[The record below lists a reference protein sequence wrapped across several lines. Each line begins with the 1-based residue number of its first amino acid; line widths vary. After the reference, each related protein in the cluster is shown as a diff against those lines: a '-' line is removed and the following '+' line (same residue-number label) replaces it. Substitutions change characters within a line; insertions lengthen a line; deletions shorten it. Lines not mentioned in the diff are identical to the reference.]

1 MTRFRILF
9 TFLLLS
15 TFTQF
20 TIGQTFDQLGAPF
33 SGLMLTSDPVEVFYD
48 NQNAPLVA
56 KMQNGDLRVD
66 KFDGSAWDA
75 LDLLVPVVASGV
87 EDFEVD
93 FDITSNKIIIIYG
106 IGDSLYLRKY
116 FNGWQE
122 QYLIGAYSSSNTDQF
137 DLTIN
142 PHDNLA
148 YIAYNTGSG
157 TAWVEFNYNSDSF
170 TPMNTITMVTYGT
183 YFDESDIN
191 YNEKDSL
198 MYFAYEN
205 YGLGVGVATYDGSN
219 WNSLM
224 TSVTGMGF
232 GNSTMNITAEFD
244 TTGANNLMIHTATV
258 PDNEVGIVQYSMPGQ
273 VSTSPE
279 PWYAP
284 PSVGTLYG
292 CDMTIRHTNTRP
304 TYAFSSYP
312 VNTDMNITIKYWDGV
327 SWNVVNNSFVD
338 HKLMDIAY
346 DLNDD
351 LLLATIRED
360 DNKLYVYR
368 VNIHTVGISEISVQ
382 EVHISPNPATE
393 TITVNASTPCQA
405 YVVSIDGST
414 VISSQDIAMSH
425 HIDVQQLNPGLYF
438 VRTIMKDGTIQLSRF
453 NKL

>member
-1 MTRFRILF
+1 MSRFRILIA
-9 TFLLLS
+9 FLLLS
-15 TFTQF
+15 TFSQF
-20 TIGQTFDQLGAPF
+20 TTGQTFDQLGASF
-33 SGLMLTSDPVEVFYD
+33 SGPMLTSDPVEVFYD
-48 NQNAPLVA
+48 SQNAPLVA
-56 KMQNGDLRVD
+56 KMQNGNLRVD
-66 KFDGSAWDA
+66 KFDGSAWSA
-75 LDLLVPVVASGV
+75 LDPLVPVVASNV
-87 EDFEVD
+87 LDFEVD
-93 FDITSNKIIIIYG
+93 FDITSNKIIVIYA
-106 IGDSLYLRKY
+106 IGDSLYLRKH

-122 QYLIGAYSSSNTDQF
+122 QFLIGAYSSSNTDQF

-157 TAWVEFNYNSDSF
+157 TAWVEFDYNSDTF
-170 TPMNTITMVTYGT
+170 TPMATITMVTYGT

-205 YGLGVGVATYDGSN
+205 YGLDVGVATYDGIN
-219 WNSLM
+219 WNNLM
-224 TSVTGMGF
+224 TSAMGMGF
-232 GNSTMNITAEFD
+232 GNTTANITAEFD

-273 VSTSPE
+273 VSSTLE

-284 PSVGTLYG
+284 PSIAAVHG

-304 TYAFSSYP
+304 AYAYSSYP
-312 VNTDMNITIKYWDGV
+312 TNTDMKITIKHWDGA

-338 HKLMDIAY
+338 HKIMDIAY

-351 LLLATIRED
+351 LLLATISEN
-360 DNKLYVYR
+360 DNKLYIYR
-368 VNIHTVGISEISVQ
+368 VNIHTVGISEISAQ

-393 TITVNASTPCQA
+393 TITVSSSAPCQA
-405 YVVSIDGST
+405 HVVSIDGNI
-414 VISSQDIAMSH
+414 VISSQEIAMSH
-425 HIDVQQLNPGLYF
+425 HIDVQQLNSGLYF
-438 VRTIMKDGTIQLSRF
+438 VRTIMKDGTIRSSRF